1 MAEVFQ
7 VHPDNPQPRSIK
19 MAIDSMKGGGLIVY
33 PTDSG
38 YAIGW
43 GLDNHQALKKVA
55 LIKAVEEHQNYTMMC
70 DSISQMTDFV
80 LVDNIAFRLIKQHSP
95 GPYTFILPATR
106 KVPKKM
112 QHQKRR
118 TIGVRISGHNVVQAL
133 LAELGEPMMTSSL
146 EFPDVEMYTLD
157 IDDVVAKIG
166 NQVDVIIDVGYCAQD
181 PSTVIDLSEGE
192 VTVLRKGAG
201 EIDFV

>member
-19 MAIDSMKGGGLIVY
+19 MAIDSMKDGGLIVY

-80 LVDNIAFRLIKQHSP
+80 LVDNIAFRLIKQHTP